1 MISNAPFSIAGI
13 CLGGAVSTGAEVW
26 AVADPKTRVADN
38 ANTPDPMQTNFLG
51 NSNIED
57 IDSVSSK
64 EKKFE

>member
-1 MISNAPFSIAGI
+1 
-13 CLGGAVSTGAEVW
+13 LGGAVSAGAEVW